1 MKRILKILG
10 LAKTR
15 VVLDTN
21 VLVGAHFNPGSASN
35 RILELCQRK
44 KLVLLL
50 TSHILKEFSLI
61 LRNISARKNFR
72 KRIDKIISQ
81 AILIKRAPRVNVVT
95 EDPEDNKFLSC
106 ALAGKADYII
116 TSDRHLLVLRKFR
129 GIRIVKPVQFLSRI
143 GKPTSSAGPP
153 MRWIR
158 K

>member
-1 MKRILKILG
+1 MKRIFKVLG
-10 LAKTR
+10 LVKTR

-21 VLVGAHFNPGSASN
+21 VLVAAHFNPGSASN
-35 RILELCQRK
+35 KILDLCQRK
-44 KLVLLL
+44 KLVSVL
-50 TSHILKEFSLI
+50 TSHILEEFSLI
-61 LRNISARKNFR
+61 LRNISARKSFR

-129 GIRIVKPVQFLSRI
+129 ETKIVKPVQFLS
-143 GKPTSSAGPP
+143 K
-153 MRWIR
+153 
-158 K
+158 

>member
-1 MKRILKILG
+1 VKRIFKILG

-21 VLVGAHFNPGSASN
+21 VLVAAHFNPGSASN
-35 RILELCQRK
+35 KILDLCQRK
-44 KLVLLL
+44 KLVLVL

-61 LRNISARKNFR
+61 LRNISARKSFR
-72 KRIDKIISQ
+72 KRTDKIISQ
-81 AILIKRAPRVNVVT
+81 AILIKKAPRVNVIV

-116 TSDRHLLVLRKFR
+116 TSDRHLLVLRKFK
-129 GIRIVKPVQFLSRI
+129 GIRIVKPTQFL
-143 GKPTSSAGPP
+143 KAEE
-153 MRWIR
+153 

>member
-21 VLVGAHFNPGSASN
+21 VLVAAHFNPGSASN
-35 RILELCQRK
+35 KILELCQRK
-44 KLVLLL
+44 KLALVL

-61 LRNISARKNFR
+61 LRNISARKSFR
-72 KRIDKIISQ
+72 KRMDKIISQ
-81 AILIKRAPRVNVVT
+81 AILIKKAPRVNMVA

-129 GIRIVKPVQFLSRI
+129 GIKIVKPVQFLS
-143 GKPTSSAGPP
+143 K
-153 MRWIR
+153 
-158 K
+158 

>member
-10 LAKTR
+10 LGKIR

-21 VLVGAHFNPGSASN
+21 VLVAAHFNPGSASN

-44 KLVLLL
+44 ELVLVL

-61 LRNISARKNFR
+61 LRNISARKSFQ
-72 KRIDKIISQ
+72 KRVDKIISQ
-81 AILIKRAPRVNVVT
+81 AILIKKAPRVNVVT

-129 GIRIVKPVQFLSRI
+129 GTKIVKPVQFLS
-143 GKPTSSAGPP
+143 K
-153 MRWIR
+153 
-158 K
+158 

>member
-1 MKRILKILG
+1 MKRILRILG

-21 VLVGAHFNPGSASN
+21 VLVAAHFNPRSASN

-44 KLVLLL
+44 KLVLVL

-61 LRNISARKNFR
+61 MRNISARKSFR
-72 KRIDKIISQ
+72 KRMDKIISQ
-81 AILIKRAPRVNVVT
+81 AILIKKAPRVNIVSG
-95 EDPEDNKFLSC
+95 DPEDNKFLSC

-116 TSDRHLLVLRKFR
+116 TSDKHLLVLRKFK
-129 GIRIVKPVQFLSRI
+129 GTKIVKPVQFLS
-143 GKPTSSAGPP
+143 S
-153 MRWIR
+153 R

>member
-21 VLVGAHFNPGSASN
+21 VLVAAHFNPGSASN
-35 RILELCQRK
+35 KILDLCQRK
-44 KLVLLL
+44 KLVLVL
-50 TSHILKEFSLI
+50 TSHILEEFSLI
-61 LRNISARKNFR
+61 LRNISARKSFR
-72 KRIDKIISQ
+72 KRMDKIISQ
-81 AILIKRAPRVNVVT
+81 AILIKKAPRVNVVT

-106 ALAGKADYII
+106 ALAGRADYII

-129 GIRIVKPVQFLSRI
+129 GIKIVKPVQFL
-143 GKPTSSAGPP
+143 KAEE
-153 MRWIR
+153 

>member
-10 LAKTR
+10 LTKTR

-21 VLVGAHFNPGSASN
+21 VLVAAHFNPGSASN

-44 KLVLLL
+44 KLALVF

-61 LRNISARKNFR
+61 LRNISARKSFR
-72 KRIDKIISQ
+72 EQIDKIISQ
-81 AILIKRAPRVNVVT
+81 AILINKAPRVNIVA
-95 EDPEDNKFLSC
+95 EDPDDNKFLSC

-129 GIRIVKPVQFLSRI
+129 GTKIVKPVQFLSESKI
-143 GKPTSSAGPP
+143 K
-153 MRWIR
+153 
-158 K
+158 

>member
-1 MKRILKILG
+1 MKRILRILG

-21 VLVGAHFNPGSASN
+21 VLVAAHFNPRSASN
-35 RILELCQRK
+35 KILELCQRK
-44 KLVLLL
+44 KLVLVL

-61 LRNISARKNFR
+61 MRNISARKSFR
-72 KRIDKIISQ
+72 KRMDKIISQ
-81 AILIKRAPRVNVVT
+81 AILVKKAPRINIIV

-129 GIRIVKPVQFLSRI
+129 GIRIVKPVQFLS
-143 GKPTSSAGPP
+143 S
-153 MRWIR
+153 R

>member
-10 LAKTR
+10 LGKTR

-21 VLVGAHFNPGSASN
+21 VLVAAHFNPGSASN
-35 RILELCQRK
+35 KILELCRRK

-50 TSHILKEFSLI
+50 TSHILKEFSRI

-72 KRIDKIISQ
+72 ERIDKIISQ
-81 AILIKRAPRVNVVT
+81 AILIKKTPRIDIVA

-106 ALAGKADYII
+106 AVAGKANYII
-116 TSDRHLLVLRKFR
+116 TSDRHLLVLKKFKR
-129 GIRIVKPVQFLSRI
+129 TKIVKPTQFL
-143 GKPTSSAGPP
+143 KAEE
-153 MRWIR
+153 

>member
-1 MKRILKILG
+1 MKRIFKILG

-21 VLVGAHFNPGSASN
+21 VLVAAHFNQGSASN

-44 KLVLLL
+44 KLALVL

-61 LRNISARKNFR
+61 LRNISARKSFR
-72 KRIDKIISQ
+72 KRMDKIISQ
-81 AILIKRAPRVNVVT
+81 AILIKKAPRVNVVV

-129 GIRIVKPVQFLSRI
+129 GIKIVKPVQFLS
-143 GKPTSSAGPP
+143 K
-153 MRWIR
+153 
-158 K
+158 

>member
-1 MKRILKILG
+1 MKRIFKILG
-10 LAKTR
+10 LVKTR

-21 VLVGAHFNPGSASN
+21 VLVAAHFNPGSASN
-35 RILELCQRK
+35 KILDLCQRK
-44 KLVLLL
+44 KLVLVL

-61 LRNISARKNFR
+61 LHNISARKSFR
-72 KRIDKIISQ
+72 KRMDKIISQ

-116 TSDRHLLVLRKFR
+116 TSDKHLLVLRKFK
-129 GIRIVKPVQFLSRI
+129 GTKIVKPTQFL
-143 GKPTSSAGPP
+143 KAEE
-153 MRWIR
+153 

>member
-10 LAKTR
+10 LVKTR

-21 VLVGAHFNPGSASN
+21 VLVAAHFNPGSASN
-35 RILELCQRK
+35 KILDLCQRK
-44 KLVLLL
+44 KLVLVL

-61 LRNISARKNFR
+61 LHNISARKSFR
-72 KRIDKIISQ
+72 KRMDKIISQ

-106 ALAGKADYII
+106 ALAGKVDYII

-129 GIRIVKPVQFLSRI
+129 EIKIVKPVQFLSSI
-143 GKPTSSAGPP
+143 K
-153 MRWIR
+153 
-158 K
+158 

>member
-10 LAKTR
+10 LAKIR

-21 VLVGAHFNPGSASN
+21 VLVAAHFNPGSASN
-35 RILELCQRK
+35 TILELCQRK
-44 KLVLLL
+44 KLVLVL

-61 LRNISARKNFR
+61 LRNISARKSFR
-72 KRIDKIISQ
+72 KKMDKIIFQ
-81 AILIKRAPRVNVVT
+81 AILAKKAPRVNMVC

-129 GIRIVKPVQFLSRI
+129 GIKIVKPVQFLKVE
-143 GKPTSSAGPP
+143 GK
-153 MRWIR
+153 
-158 K
+158 